1 MIGQCIDNKFCFV
14 PIIYSPRGFK
24 LYGLNVLYIVSV
36 GFVVGNGAS
45 TFLEKTKPI
54 AFS

>member
-1 MIGQCIDNKFCFV
+1 MIGQCIDNKFCLV
-14 PIIYSPRGFK
+14 PIIYSPRGFG
-24 LYGLNVLYIVSV
+24 LYFKVLWVKC
-36 GFVVGNGAS
+36 FVVGNGAS